1 MRLWLVLTAAALAW
15 LPLEAAA
22 QDAVHAIPEFTFE
35 SGEKLANM
43 KVGYATHGK
52 LNEAR
57 SNAIL
62 VTHGA
67 SGIRTGNA
75 PLIGPG
81 KAYDTDK
88 YFVITVDA
96 IGGGNSS
103 QPKDG
108 LGTKFPK
115 YTIRDMV
122 RAQHDL
128 LTKGLGLS
136 RVIAIGGPSMGAQ
149 QALEWGIHYPD
160 FMDRLLLIVPGARS
174 DRHVRA
180 IFDAV
185 ETAIKLD
192 PKYQDGN
199 YTAQPRDGIILGGMI
214 YFPWLY
220 SDEHLATITDEVAWE
235 KASRAFGTAWANA
248 WDANSLLSRYHAA
261 SRFDPSTPFGGDLG
275 KALAQGQG
283 QDVDH
288 ARHDRPYAA
297 DLSGARA
304 LSRHQERDLRR
315 DPELSRPPC
324 RRARRRG
331 ERRVRV
337 RDRADQEFSVVGSSQ
352 LARIPLS

>member
-1 MRLWLVLTAAALAW
+1 MRALLAVTAFAAALVW
-15 LPLEAAA
+15 HPIGAAA
-22 QDAVHAIPEFTFE
+22 QDPVHVIPEFTFE
-35 SGEKLANM
+35 SGEKLAGM
-43 KVGYATHGK
+43 KVGYATQGK
-52 LNEAR
+52 LNDAK

-108 LGTKFPK
+108 LGPKFPK

-128 LTKGLGLS
+128 LTKGLGLA
-136 RVIAIGGPSMGAQ
+136 RVIAVGGPSMGAQ
-149 QALEWGIHYPD
+149 QGLEWGIHYPD
-160 FMDRLLLIVPGARS
+160 FMDGLLLIVPASRS

-185 ETAIKLD
+185 DAAIKLD

-199 YTAQPRDGIILGGMI
+199 YTSQPRDGIIVGGMI

-220 SDEHLATITDEVAWE
+220 SDEHLSTITDEAAWE
-235 KASRAFGTAWANA
+235 KTSRAFGTAWANA

-275 KALAQGQG
+275 KALAQ
-283 QDVDH
+283 VK
-288 ARHDRPYAA
+288 AKALIMPSMTDRTLPTY
-297 DLSGARA
+297 
-304 LSRHQERDLRR
+304 
-315 DPELSRPPC
+315 
-324 RRARRRG
+324 
-331 ERRVRV
+331 
-337 RDRADQEFSVVGSSQ
+337 
-352 LARIPLS
+352 LARELYRGIKNVTYVEIPSYLGHLAGGPTNETSGEYVFVTAQIKKFLAELPAK

>member
-1 MRLWLVLTAAALAW
+1 MRLGVAVAAFAAALSWHSIGAG
-15 LPLEAAA
+15 A
-22 QDAVHAIPEFTFE
+22 QDAVHVIPEFTFE
-35 SGEKLANM
+35 SSEKLAGM

-52 LNEAR
+52 LNEAK

-67 SGIRTGNA
+67 SGIRTSNA

-108 LGTKFPK
+108 LGPKFPK
-115 YTIRDMV
+115 FTIRDMV

-128 LTKGLGLS
+128 LTKGLGLTH
-136 RVIAIGGPSMGAQ
+136 VVAIGGPSMGAQ
-149 QALEWGIHYPD
+149 QAVEWGIHYPD
-160 FMDRLLLIVPGARS
+160 FMDGLLLVVPASRS

-185 ETAIKLD
+185 EVAIKLD

-199 YTAQPRDGIILGGMI
+199 YTAPPRDGIILGGMI

-220 SDEHLATITDEVAWE
+220 SDEHLSTITDEAAWE
-235 KASRAFGTAWANA
+235 KTSRAFGTAWASA
-248 WDANSLLSRYHAA
+248 WDANGLLSRYHAA

-275 KALAQGQG
+275 KALAQ
-283 QDVDH
+283 VR
-288 ARHDRPYAA
+288 AKTLIMPSMTDRTLPSY
-297 DLSGARA
+297 
-304 LSRHQERDLRR
+304 
-315 DPELSRPPC
+315 
-324 RRARRRG
+324 
-331 ERRVRV
+331 
-337 RDRADQEFSVVGSSQ
+337 
-352 LARIPLS
+352 LARELHRGIKNATYVEIPSYLGHLAGGPANETSAEYVFVTAQIKKFLAELPAK

>member
-1 MRLWLVLTAAALAW
+1 MRFWAAFIATVLCW
-15 LPLEAAA
+15 HPFGVAA
-22 QDAVHAIPEFTFE
+22 QDAVHTIPEFTFE
-35 SGEKLANM
+35 NGEKLAGM

-52 LNEAR
+52 LNDAK

-67 SGIRTGNA
+67 SGIRTSNA

-108 LGTKFPK
+108 LGPKFPK
-115 YTIRDMV
+115 YIIRDMV

-136 RVIAIGGPSMGAQ
+136 HAVAVGGPSMGAQ

-160 FMDRLLLIVPGARS
+160 FMDGLLLIVPASRS

-220 SDEHLATITDEVAWE
+220 SDEHLSTITDEATWE
-235 KASRAFGTAWANA
+235 KTSRAFGTAWANA
-248 WDANSLLSRYHAA
+248 WDANSLLSRYQAA
-261 SRFDPSTPFGGDLG
+261 SRFDPSTAFGGDLG
-275 KALAQGQG
+275 KALAL
-283 QDVDH
+283 VK
-288 ARHDRPYAA
+288 ARTLIMPSMTDRTLPTY
-297 DLSGARA
+297 
-304 LSRHQERDLRR
+304 
-315 DPELSRPPC
+315 
-324 RRARRRG
+324 
-331 ERRVRV
+331 
-337 RDRADQEFSVVGSSQ
+337 
-352 LARIPLS
+352 LAREIYRGIKNANATYVEIPSYLGHLAGGPANETSGEYGFVTSQIKKFLAELPPK

>member
-1 MRLWLVLTAAALAW
+1 MRASLAVTAFAAALVWHPIGAV
-15 LPLEAAA
+15 A
-22 QDAVHAIPEFTFE
+22 QDAVHVIPEFTFE
-35 SGEKLANM
+35 NGEKLAGM
-43 KVGYATHGK
+43 KVGYATQGK
-52 LNEAR
+52 LNEAK

-108 LGTKFPK
+108 LGPKFPK

-128 LTKGLGLS
+128 LTKGLGLA
-136 RVIAIGGPSMGAQ
+136 RVIAVGGPSMGAQ
-149 QALEWGIHYPD
+149 QGLEWGIHYPD
-160 FMDRLLLIVPGARS
+160 FMDGLLLIVPASRS

-185 ETAIKLD
+185 EAAIKLD

-199 YTAQPRDGIILGGMI
+199 YTAQPRDGIIVGGMI

-220 SDEHLATITDEVAWE
+220 SDEHLSTITDEAAWE
-235 KASRAFGTAWANA
+235 KTSRAFGTAWASV

-261 SRFDPSTPFGGDLG
+261 SRFDPSTPFGGDVG
-275 KALAQGQG
+275 KALAQ
-283 QDVDH
+283 VK
-288 ARHDRPYAA
+288 AKTLIMPSMTDRTLPTY
-297 DLSGARA
+297 
-304 LSRHQERDLRR
+304 
-315 DPELSRPPC
+315 
-324 RRARRRG
+324 
-331 ERRVRV
+331 
-337 RDRADQEFSVVGSSQ
+337 
-352 LARIPLS
+352 LARELHRGIKNATYVEIPSYLGHLAGGPANETSAEYVFVTAQIKKFLAELPAK